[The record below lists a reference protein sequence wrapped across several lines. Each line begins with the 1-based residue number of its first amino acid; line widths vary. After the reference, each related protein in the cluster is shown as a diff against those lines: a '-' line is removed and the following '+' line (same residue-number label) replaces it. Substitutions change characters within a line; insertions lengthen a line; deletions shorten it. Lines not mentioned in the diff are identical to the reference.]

1 MSFLVDETGK
11 ITKAYHKV
19 KAKDHPAEVLSDI

>member
-11 ITKAYHKV
+11 IRRAYHKV
-19 KAKDHPAEVLSDI
+19 KAKDHPTEVLADL